1 MLKLFESWF
10 KNNIEIMDLENCIK
24 CQKWSLGNML
34 LSFNSALK
42 YEGLKFI
49 SYFNAFNIS
58 NL

>member
-1 MLKLFESWF
+1 
-10 KNNIEIMDLENCIK
+10 MDLENCIK